1 MNPQLADE
9 LRKALARGYCHA
21 ENSRKVL
28 DSDLIEAMR
37 EEVEGLLAQHAV
49 AEPQQKPWLYAI
61 QETNAEGVVSWHDG
75 EQCVFGDRES
85 AQDEVDSLN
94 DPFPDGENPF
104 QIVPL
109 YRIAAHAAEQP
120 KLTEHVTAGFKEFSV
135 SVDDEYDG
143 YLSINVGTESAS
155 REQADFVEHAIK
167 AALLTSPVAP
177 PPQTFEKWFL
187 LWDTTHDP
195 EVKRLCGIAWSAGF
209 TSRDWQPPDDAAR
222 PSQPETVGEAGR
234 QPSNFL
240 SSPTEQPPVAPGEQP
255 DKRTV
260 PPRPQAFPGPG
271 APYPSKT
278 PSREQYEA
286 AQERE
291 GDDPFDDW
299 FQASEW
305 YAPGVKLELIR
316 CAQAA
321 WATAAKLAREGLV
334 TTLGNDLKLM
344 FKDSEG
350 NNFSVDEKIA
360 KIISHA
366 KAGWGEYE
374 RLRNRALAAQQK
386 KEEQGNGNS

>member
-1 MNPQLADE
+1 MNPQPVSLAGNWRVEDGWSGE
-9 LRKALARGYCHA
+9 KRVPFLVRDGHDGIRLDIEAAEFIKAL
-21 ENSRKVL
+21 L
-28 DSDLIEAMR
+28 D
-37 EEVEGLLAQHAV
+37 QHAV
-49 AEPQQKPWLYAI
+49 AEPPI
-61 QETNAEGVVSWHDG
+61 EVTR
-75 EQCVFGDRES
+75 GDYWRWMSEEDNHLES
-85 AQDEVDSLN
+85 LVN
-94 DPFPDGENPF
+94 DCNVLIKAKD
-104 QIVPL
+104 L
-109 YRIAAHAAEQP
+109 RALAHAAEQP

-240 SSPTEQPPVAPGEQP
+240 SSPTEQPPVAPGEPP

-291 GDDPFDDW
+291 GEDPFDDW

-305 YAPGVKLELIR
+305 YAPGITLEFVR
-316 CAQAA
+316 CAMEA
-321 WATAAKLAREGLV
+321 WATAAKLAREEALEEISQHFPMITHV
-334 TTLGNDLKLM
+334 PTLAQIYSCVCGWKGQ
-344 FKDSEG
+344 S
-350 NNFSVDEKIA
+350 
-360 KIISHA
+360 
-366 KAGWGEYE
+366 WGEHI
-374 RLRNRALAAQQK
+374 RALAAQPSPQK
-386 KEEQGNGNS
+386 KEDAK